1 VVLAHNLHALL
12 ACLALPAHLKGARF
26 KRLRFHFI
34 TVPARLIQHA
44 RRCLVRYFAG
54 QPLALIQQIQGA
66 LRALAPS

>member
-1 VVLAHNLHALL
+1 MLAHNLHALL

-44 RRCLVRYFAG
+44 RQCLVRYFQAG
-54 QPLALIQQIQGA
+54 ALAIIQQMRRA
-66 LRALAPS
+66 LRALAPT